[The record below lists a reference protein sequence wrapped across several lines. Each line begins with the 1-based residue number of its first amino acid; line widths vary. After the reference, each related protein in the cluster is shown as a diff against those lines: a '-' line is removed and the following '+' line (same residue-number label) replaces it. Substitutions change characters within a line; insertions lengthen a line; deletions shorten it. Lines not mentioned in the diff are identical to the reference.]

1 MDSEDK
7 RKLDRVLKL
16 AEENNEY
23 VREVRSSQK
32 TSQMWKSI
40 YWVLVIAAVLG
51 GYYYLK
57 PYLAKMTQIY
67 SAISGEKAGLGFSI
81 PGTKNLEGLLD
92 GIMSPQVK
100 E

>member
-1 MDSEDK
+1 MDPEDK

-23 VREVRSSQK
+23 VREVRSTQK
-32 TSQMWKSI
+32 TAQMWKSI
-40 YWVLVIAAVLG
+40 YWVLIIAAVFG

-57 PYLAKMTQIY
+57 PYLTKMTQIY
-67 SAISGEKAGLGFSI
+67 SVLGGDDQKSGFSI
-81 PGTKNLEGLLD
+81 PGVKNVQGLFD
-92 GIMSPQVK
+92 GIMNPAVK